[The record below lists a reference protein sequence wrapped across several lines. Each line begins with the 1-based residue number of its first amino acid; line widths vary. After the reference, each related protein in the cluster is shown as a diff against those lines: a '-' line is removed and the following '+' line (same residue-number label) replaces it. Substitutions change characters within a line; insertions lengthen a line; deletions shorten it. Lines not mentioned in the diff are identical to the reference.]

1 MVENICKQCNWQGIS
16 LPRQIKAKINKW
28 GLVKFINSGTAKETM
43 NKMKRQPTEWEKI
56 FANGAIYK
64 GLIPK
69 VYQQLIQP
77 SIKNENMTP
86 QAENGQKT

>member
-1 MVENICKQCNWQGIS
+1 
-16 LPRQIKAKINKW
+16 
-28 GLVKFINSGTAKETM
+28 M

>member
-1 MVENICKQCNWQGIS
+1 
-16 LPRQIKAKINKW
+16 
-28 GLVKFINSGTAKETM
+28 
-43 NKMKRQPTEWEKI
+43 MKRQPTEWEKI

-77 SIKNENMTP
+77 SIKNENMNTP
-86 QAENGQKT
+86 SRKWAEDLERHFSKEDIQMDNRHLKR

>member
-1 MVENICKQCNWQGIS
+1 
-16 LPRQIKAKINKW
+16 
-28 GLVKFINSGTAKETM
+28 M

-77 SIKNENMTP
+77 SIKNENMNTP
-86 QAENGQKT
+86 SRKWAEDLERHFSKEDIQMDNRHLKR